1 VLVLSKKS
9 FNKDLKKIN
18 DKKLAQRI
26 LEVIESLKNA
36 DSIDKVLNIKKL
48 KGSTNAY
55 RIKIGDFRLGFFL
68 KENTIELT
76 IFEHRKDIY
85 KKFP

>member
-1 VLVLSKKS
+1 MLVLSKKS